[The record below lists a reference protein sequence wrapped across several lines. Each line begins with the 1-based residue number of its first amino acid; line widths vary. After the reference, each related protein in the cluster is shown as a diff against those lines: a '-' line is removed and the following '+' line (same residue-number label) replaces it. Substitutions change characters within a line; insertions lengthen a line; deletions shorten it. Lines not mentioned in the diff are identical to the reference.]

1 MGASRRHFNRAFF
14 FILFAANVKP
24 FTETKSCHLL
34 KHHIVIY
41 VHSFITNQHMI
52 WVATIAAV
60 NTSAVDP
67 LGNIILLSCT

>member
-1 MGASRRHFNRAFF
+1 MGASGRHFNRAIF
-14 FILFAANVKP
+14 FILYVANVKL
-24 FTETKSCHLL
+24 FTEIKSCHLL
-34 KHHIVIY
+34 KHQIVIY

-52 WVATIAAV
+52 WAATIAAV